1 MRTLPSFLRQVERL
15 APVNLTA
22 LREGRRSG
30 YGILSRY
37 IRFCLEHGLI
47 WVIEERYGRGR
58 YPSRYY
64 DINEKGRRL
73 LKIFEVRTLK
83 KWRHE
88 MIWKT
93 YESDESGE
101 QPSFTD
107 HRT

>member
-1 MRTLPSFLRQVERL
+1 M
-15 APVNLTA
+15 
-22 LREGRRSG
+22 G
-30 YGILSRY
+30 
-37 IRFCLEHGLI
+37 
-47 WVIEERYGRGR
+47 GR

-64 DINEKGRRL
+64 DINGKERRL

-88 MIWKT
+88 MIRKT